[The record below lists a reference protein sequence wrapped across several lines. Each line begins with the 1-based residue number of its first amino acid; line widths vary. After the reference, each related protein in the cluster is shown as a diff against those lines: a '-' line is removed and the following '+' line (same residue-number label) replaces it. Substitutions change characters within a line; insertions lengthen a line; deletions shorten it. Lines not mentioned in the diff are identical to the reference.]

1 MKHFFCLLFLVGLKI
16 TAQQITVEKIWKKY
30 EYYPKGVEDFKS
42 MKDGEHYSRIGEDGS
57 ILIYKLMDANDK
69 GEVLVNKNSLVYND
83 SIIAYEDYEFNSDE
97 TKVLFMTNIKPIY
110 RRSYTAIYYLYDIKT
125 KQLVPLDDKHKP
137 QTLAEYSPDG
147 KSVSFIHGNDIFVK
161 ELATGKSIKL
171 TEDGKRN
178 KIINGTSDWVY
189 EEEFGITKAY
199 AWSPD
204 SKWISFLRFNEKEV
218 KEFNLTYYKGL
229 YPEEYKYKY
238 PKAGE
243 DNSEV
248 TAHLINVQKKSITP
262 INLGEYEYIPR
273 LSWAGNAN
281 KLVLLTLNRHQNHLK
296 YHLINL
302 TAKKMTQ
309 KIFYEETSTTYVEI
323 DNNLLV
329 LKDGNTIL
337 RTSEMDGYNH
347 IYQLD
352 FNGKSTQIT
361 RGNWDVIDL
370 YGIDELSNT
379 VYYSSAEVSPMVK
392 TIHSIQRDGANKTTV
407 SKSIGWNDASFTSG
421 FKYMVLT
428 HSQANNPPVYSL
440 MKNDGGFVR
449 ILEDNEELNRTL
461 STLTLSKKEF
471 ITFNVNGNT
480 LNAWIMKP
488 ANFNAA
494 NKYPVYMTLYGGP
507 GHNEVVDAWDNA
519 DYMYHQLLTQKGY
532 IVICIE
538 PRGTLYRG
546 AAFKKSTYLQLG
558 KLETEDLIAAAKEIQ
573 GFPYVDPQRI
583 GVMGWSY
590 GGFMASLAITKGAD
604 VFKMAIAVAPVTNW
618 RNYDNIY
625 TERFMRTPKE
635 NPNGYDANSPVN
647 FVNLFKGKFLLIHGS
662 ADDNVHYQNSM
673 ELVNAMVKADKQFDL
688 FIYPNRNHGI
698 YGGNTRNHLFSM
710 MLNFIEKN
718 L

>member
-161 ELATGKSIKL
+161 ELASGKSIKL

-296 YHLINL
+296 YHLIDL

-361 RGNWDVIDL
+361 KGNWDVIDL

-392 TIHSIQRDGANKTTV
+392 TNHSIKLDGDNKTTV
-407 SKSIGWNDASFTSG
+407 SNS
-421 FKYMVLT
+421 
-428 HSQANNPPVYSL
+428 
-440 MKNDGGFVR
+440 
-449 ILEDNEELNRTL
+449 
-461 STLTLSKKEF
+461 
-471 ITFNVNGNT
+471 NG
-480 LNAWIMKP
+480 
-488 ANFNAA
+488 
-494 NKYPVYMTLYGGP
+494 
-507 GHNEVVDAWDNA
+507 
-519 DYMYHQLLTQKGY
+519 
-532 IVICIE
+532 
-538 PRGTLYRG
+538 
-546 AAFKKSTYLQLG
+546 
-558 KLETEDLIAAAKEIQ
+558 
-573 GFPYVDPQRI
+573 
-583 GVMGWSY
+583 
-590 GGFMASLAITKGAD
+590 
-604 VFKMAIAVAPVTNW
+604 
-618 RNYDNIY
+618 
-625 TERFMRTPKE
+625 
-635 NPNGYDANSPVN
+635 
-647 FVNLFKGKFLLIHGS
+647 
-662 ADDNVHYQNSM
+662 
-673 ELVNAMVKADKQFDL
+673 
-688 FIYPNRNHGI
+688 
-698 YGGNTRNHLFSM
+698 
-710 MLNFIEKN
+710 
-718 L
+718 

>member
-69 GEVLVNKNSLVYND
+69 GEVLVNKNSLVFND

-110 RRSYTAIYYLYDIKT
+110 RRSYTAVYYLYDIKT

-296 YHLINL
+296 YHLIDL

-352 FNGKSTQIT
+352 FNGKSIQIT
-361 RGNWDVIDL
+361 KGNWDVIDL

-392 TIHSIQRDGANKTTV
+392 TIHSIQRDGANKTIV

-507 GHNEVVDAWDNA
+507 GHNEVVDGWDNT
-519 DYMYHQLLTQKGY
+519 DYMYHQLLAQKGY

-558 KLETEDLIAAAKEIQ
+558 KLETEDLIATAKEIQ
-573 GFPYVDPQRI
+573 GFSYVDPHRI

-635 NPNGYDANSPVN
+635 NPDGYDANSPVN

-698 YGGNTRNHLFSM
+698 YGGNTRNHLFNM